1 MQEFRSY
8 FPSVSRKS
16 LLIFNVKVWSDDSFD
31 HDARRRGGVCPPENT
46 EHTHSL
52 GQAAPAPTAN

>member
-16 LLIFNVKVWSDDSFD
+16 LLIFNVKVWSDECAACIGAPFS
-31 HDARRRGGVCPPENT
+31 HAVGAGSARPDDVLHNF
-46 EHTHSL
+46 SL
-52 GQAAPAPTAN
+52 DRQI